1 MLQGGRAY
9 DPAPYIAFCMHR
21 LGPHIGA
28 VGWHMGKIVSYVYSY
43 IIGTLRKD
51 SIDGMR
57 GYMCSSK
64 GSSDPCDDQIRPLRA
79 SSYEPARTMHGAF
92 GGSSHSLR
100 KE

>member
-43 IIGTLRKD
+43 IIGTLRK
-51 SIDGMR
+51 I
-57 GYMCSSK
+57 
-64 GSSDPCDDQIRPLRA
+64 L
-79 SSYEPARTMHGAF
+79 
-92 GGSSHSLR
+92 
-100 KE
+100 